1 MARSKKTKNDIEEFI
16 SKSIGQIKSGM
27 PKGCVLNENF
37 NFDISVMTTKENRGK
52 LDILLANIEHTTDTH
67 QVHRLKF
74 SITDKKSRDEN
85 AKFAYRFLKDLT
97 SEFSK
102 LDKLE

>member
-1 MARSKKTKNDIEEFI
+1 MARSKKSKNDIEEFI
-16 SKSIGQIKSGM
+16 SKSIEQIKSGM
-27 PKGCVLNENF
+27 PKGCVLDGNF

-52 LDILLANIEHTTDTH
+52 LDILLANVEHTTDTH

-85 AKFAYRFLKDLT
+85 VKFVYRFLKDLT

-102 LDKLE
+102 LDKQE